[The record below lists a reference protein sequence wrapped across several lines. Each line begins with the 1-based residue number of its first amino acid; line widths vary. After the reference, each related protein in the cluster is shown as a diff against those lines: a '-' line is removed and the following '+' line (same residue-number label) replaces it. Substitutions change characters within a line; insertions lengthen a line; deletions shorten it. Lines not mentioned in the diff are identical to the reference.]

1 MPERKTTETAFGSV
15 DEKALEAL
23 QNSFHTRRL
32 LAAVDA
38 VDQIRA
44 RINGLRDDLLDL
56 HRMAAEVI
64 NEDYGSRP
72 AREEPIW
79 EVAEMLA
86 SEMLDSRTGCVRRTT
101 QSKSW
106 SRSPPARTG
115 MAMRSEDN
123 YSYTLSSVW
132 TQRIT
137 LPFCQCIFGK
147 TERITKHA
155 LNGGSLLPVSRPGRT
170 EPAYSAQL
178 PERSERPRNV
188 V

>member
-23 QNSFHTRRL
+23 QNSFDTRRL

-79 EVAEMLA
+79 ELAEMLA
-86 SEMLDSRTGCVRRTT
+86 SEMLEFADGLREAYHTVEEMESLAPG
-101 QSKSW
+101 
-106 SRSPPARTG
+106 
-115 MAMRSEDN
+115 ED
-123 YSYTLSSVW
+123 W
-132 TQRIT
+132 ED
-137 LPFCQCIFGK
+137 G
-147 TERITKHA
+147 E
-155 LNGGSLLPVSRPGRT
+155 GD
-170 EPAYSAQL
+170 E
-178 PERSERPRNV
+178 E
-188 V
+188 